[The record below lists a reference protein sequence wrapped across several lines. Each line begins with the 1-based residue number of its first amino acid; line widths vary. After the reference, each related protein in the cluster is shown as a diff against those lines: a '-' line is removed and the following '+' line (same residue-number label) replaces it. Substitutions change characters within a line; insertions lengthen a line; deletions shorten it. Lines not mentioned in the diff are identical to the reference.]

1 MESFTNAVIDENE
14 DWGGW
19 LVRIKDEWLNPGEVA
34 NPMVVLEAR
43 GDRVLIQ
50 QLPQYKP
57 EFRTFL
63 HTESVLKEWCIVID
77 KDIQNR

>member
-1 MESFTNAVIDENE
+1 MGMSDAIINENE

-19 LVRIKDEWLNPGEVA
+19 LVVIKDAWLNPGESKQ
-34 NPMVVLEAR
+34 PMVVLEDR
-43 GDRVLIQ
+43 GDRILIQ

-63 HTESVLKEWCIVID
+63 HTESVLKSWVDVVD
-77 KDIQNR
+77 KDIQKN

>member
-1 MESFTNAVIDENE
+1 MSTTSTVNENE

-19 LVRIKDEWLNPGEVA
+19 LIRIKDEWLNPGEVA
-34 NPMVVLEAR
+34 HPMAVLEDR
-43 GDRVLIQ
+43 GPRILIQ

-63 HTESVLKEWCIVID
+63 HTESVFKEWCDVID